1 VKASISKGAGFSGLC
16 RYVLDIKL
24 KQKSKEGAKRADVIG
39 GNIES
44 GSYADIMK
52 QFAVV
57 RSMRPDI
64 ERPVWHCSLSFPP
77 EEDLDNETM
86 ARVAEEFM
94 KLMNFSE
101 EYPFVVVRHFDK
113 AHAHIHIVVSRI
125 SLGGEVWRSGQDV
138 FKAIK
143 ATQVL
148 EERFGLI
155 RTPGFN
161 EKTEKKKPK
170 FSEKKMEER
179 TGESPTKVLLQEL
192 IDDVVGTEPTIVEFC
207 EYLELNGVKVRA
219 NLASTGK
226 FNGFSFLLNGIAFK
240 GSSLGN
246 AYSWGQLNK
255 RGVSYEMA
263 RDFERLKTFSV
274 LGELGREESGIEES
288 KTLVDDD
295 GSAKGAETES
305 RKVFESS
312 KGRLKALILEA
323 VLGQPSVVEF
333 CEWLKGK
340 KVYVKVNL
348 ARTGHLSGVS
358 FLIDGVIFK
367 GSSLGKGFSWGGLQ
381 KLGVTYKLERDLE
394 ELKKFQTRVFEEE
407 ELADEEERAEKKK
420 EEEQVE
426 EIAESIEAANNEL
439 LEAQNKAFF
448 EKKEA
453 ENKAFFEKK
462 EAQKKAFF
470 EKWAREKAWFKA
482 EELALLNLKELKE
495 LKGKL
500 STPSAFVRLDDEKK
514 KKDSFYL
521 PTWLKEQYDV
531 KRFVDEVYV
540 FHKRDNSYSEDKK
553 SLPDP
558 LMAVNEDSISFHET
572 SDATILDGLRLAKSM
587 WGPWRIRID
596 GNDEFKAKVKLL
608 AEKNNLGIV
617 FAEGKEKKGYTPSWR
632 MS

>member
-1 VKASISKGAGFSGLC
+1 MKASISKGAGFGGLC

-24 KQKSKEGAKRADVIG
+24 KQKSKEGTKRADVIG
-39 GNIES
+39 GNIEG

-57 RSMRPDI
+57 RGMRPDI
-64 ERPVWHCSLSFPP
+64 ERPVWHCSLSFPS

-86 ARVAEEFM
+86 ARIAEEFM

-113 AHAHIHIVVSRI
+113 AHAHIHIVVSRV
-125 SLGGEVWRSGQDV
+125 SLGGAVWRSGQDV

-155 RTPGFN
+155 RTPGYD
-161 EKTEKKKPK
+161 EKAEKKKPK

-263 RDFERLKTFSV
+263 RDFEGLKVFSV
-274 LGELGREESGIEES
+274 LGELGREESGIEAS
-288 KTLVDDD
+288 KALVGDD
-295 GSAKGAETES
+295 GSAKGFETES

-333 CEWLKGK
+333 CERLKGK
-340 KVYVKVNL
+340 KVDVKVNL

-381 KLGVTYKLERDLE
+381 KQGVTYKLERDLE
-394 ELKKFQTRVFEEE
+394 ELKKFKTRVLEE
-407 ELADEEERAEKKK
+407 ELVDEEEIAEKKK
-420 EEEQVE
+420 EKEQVE
-426 EIAESIEAANNEL
+426 ERDESIEAAKAEL
-439 LEAQNKAFF
+439 LETQEKALL
-448 EKKEA
+448 
-453 ENKAFFEKK
+453 EKK
-462 EAQKKAFF
+462 EAQKKAFL
-470 EKWAREKAWFKA
+470 EKKVVQEKAWFKA
-482 EELALLNLKELKE
+482 EELALLDWEELR
-495 LKGKL
+495 GKL
-500 STPSAFVRLDDEKK
+500 SIQNSFIILDNERE

-521 PTWLKEQYDV
+521 PTWLKEQYEV

-540 FHKRDNSYSEDKK
+540 FHKGSSSYSEDKK
-553 SLPDP
+553 SLRDP
-558 LMAVNEDSISFHET
+558 LMAVNKSYISFYET

-587 WGPWRIRID
+587 WGPSRMRIN
-596 GNDEFKAKVKLL
+596 GNDEFKAKVRFL

-617 FAEGKEKKGYTPSWR
+617 FVDEKKKKGYTPSWR